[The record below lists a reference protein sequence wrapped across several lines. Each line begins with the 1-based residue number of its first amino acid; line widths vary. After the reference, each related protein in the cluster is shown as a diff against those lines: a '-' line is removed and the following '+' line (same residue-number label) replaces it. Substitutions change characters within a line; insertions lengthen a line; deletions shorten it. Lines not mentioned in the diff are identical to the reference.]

1 METSNSQ
8 EPSCVSMKSDWSMD
22 LPQNVAGGHI
32 STDLGYDIL
41 VRQIGRII

>member
-22 LPQNVAGGHI
+22 LPQHFAVGHI
-32 STDLGYDIL
+32 STDLGYGISSQTD
-41 VRQIGRII
+41 R